1 MRTIYKFPLVIGE
14 VNKVRV
20 PDGSVVRMVAN
31 QRGNV
36 TLWIEVDPHANTV
49 ERHYVIFGTGSPI
62 DAGACYVGSCIVDP
76 YVWYCPVCEWAGG
89 MFYAVQ
95 APATAELIGLQKRIT
110 ARFHRAQNKVLPTTA
125 YRRDCDKCDSGRGEY
140 HCRHADA
147 DELRADEVG
156 RRWLKNMVG
165 AYKLQGKFST

>member
-1 MRTIYKFPLVIGE
+1 MDGDSMK
-14 VNKVRV
+14 RV
-20 PDGSVVRMVAN
+20 QVCPECGLTVVWTFM
-31 QRGNV
+31 
-36 TLWIEVDPHANTV
+36 
-49 ERHYVIFGTGSPI
+49 F
-62 DAGACYVGSCIVDP
+62 AGAE
-76 YVWYCPVCEWAGG
+76 WYCPVCEWAGG

>member
-76 YVWYCPVCEWAGG
+76 YVWHV
-89 MFYAVQ
+89 
-95 APATAELIGLQKRIT
+95 
-110 ARFHRAQNKVLPTTA
+110 
-125 YRRDCDKCDSGRGEY
+125 YR
-140 HCRHADA
+140 
-147 DELRADEVG
+147 V
-156 RRWLKNMVG
+156 
-165 AYKLQGKFST
+165 